1 MKRILASRSEGSAF
15 RMRRLTAVIVM
26 LCLCFQVSFLPT
38 ASAETPDYN
47 GMTLKESREAR
58 VYQGTLDSVYTLT
71 TWEFNEQPDV
81 PYVPLKDYLTLLF
94 VETYNPNL
102 DFAWDGDVLLVTRN
116 DASLRIDTAAQ
127 TVSVNDMTAFLGQNA
142 AGALPDGIVEKEEFI
157 ALRPS
162 AKNESS
168 QTPAQGFTVRLKDD
182 YGVEMIRVE
191 DDILLPF
198 AVAQAV
204 FAAPAMRAVFAY
216 NGDDYYD
223 IVSSVDSIY
232 GTMSAAP
239 NPYATKWYSGSFASR
254 SELSEEYAKY
264 NYAAMC
270 ILLDLTYGHKAEK
283 GITSFDSYLDEHGM
297 KAPLLSTDP
306 KDDVE
311 PLKKLFGVLFDSG
324 HDSEILSPSIIDSE
338 GAIEK
343 AEMIHEILSL
353 IGYDSISEL
362 SEDWSPI
369 IYAVLKHLPKD
380 VIQQVSGTATDNDEN
395 GDPAVGPN
403 VSNLVAEMLRLQ
415 MLKPLGFKSSSVT
428 IVGDTA
434 VIYFEGFKED
444 LTRSESFYTKLP
456 TKKDLDTSSFGLFYY
471 AFEQIKK
478 DGNVK
483 NVVIDLS
490 NNGGG
495 SAAALVSTLG
505 FLSNDGEVRI
515 SYRDLLNDDYREEYY
530 HVDTNLDGSFDDE
543 DGYGG
548 QYKFYVLTSGSS
560 YSCANA
566 FPYFAQLE
574 GLATV
579 IGEKPGGGDCVV
591 AYYIDAYGHVGGIS
605 GFKQLGNMDGDTF
618 TSDESATVVDIPFE
632 GSEGDGIYF
641 RPDKIAQ
648 FVKDH
653 AA

>member
-1 MKRILASRSEGSAF
+1 M
-15 RMRRLTAVIVM
+15 AVLVM
-26 LCLCFQVSFLPT
+26 LCLCFQMPFIP
-38 ASAETPDYN
+38 AAAAESEDYG
-47 GMTLKESREAR
+47 GMTPEKCKEAR
-58 VYQGTLDSVYTLT
+58 VFQGTLDSVYTLT
-71 TWEFNEQPDV
+71 TWEFREQPDV
-81 PYVPLKDYLTLLF
+81 PYVSLKDYLTLLF
-94 VETYNPNL
+94 VETYDPDL
-102 DFAWDGDVLLVTRN
+102 DFEWDGDVLLVTRN
-116 DASLRIDTAAQ
+116 DVSLRVDTAKQ
-127 TVSVNDMTAFLGQNA
+127 TVSVDDMSAFLGQNA
-142 AGALPDGIVEKEEFI
+142 AGALADGIVEKEEFI

-162 AKNESS
+162 AKNEAT
-168 QTPAQGFTVRLKDD
+168 QTTAHGYTVKLKDD
-182 YGVEMIRVE
+182 YGVEMIRT
-191 DDILLPF
+191 DDAVLIPF
-198 AVAQAV
+198 AVAQSV
-204 FAAPAMRAVFAY
+204 FAAPAMRACFAY

-223 IVSSVDSIY
+223 IVNSVDSIY
-232 GTMSAAP
+232 GNMNNTDAP
-239 NPYATKWYSGSFASR
+239 NPYANMYYSGSFAGR
-254 SELSEEYAKY
+254 KELSAEYAKY

-270 ILLDLTYGHKAEK
+270 ILLDLTYGHKEEK
-283 GITSFDSYLDEHGM
+283 GITSFDSYLEENGM
-297 KAPLLSTDP
+297 KAPLLTTDP

-311 PLKKLFGVLFDSG
+311 PLKKLFSVLFDSG
-324 HDSEILSPSIIDSE
+324 HDAEILSPSIIDSE

-343 AEMIHEILSL
+343 AEMIHDLLSR
-353 IGYDSISEL
+353 IGYDSLAEL
-362 SEDWSPI
+362 SEDWSPLL
-369 IYAVLKHLPKD
+369 YVLLKHLPKD
-380 VIQQVSGTATDNDEN
+380 FLSQAMGKDDGKEPVL
-395 GDPAVGPN
+395 GPN
-403 VSNLVAEMLRLQ
+403 VTKIIEESLRLAL
-415 MLKPLGFKSSSVT
+415 LKPFGFPTSSVN

-515 SYRDLLNDDYREEYY
+515 SYRDLLNQDYRVEYY
-530 HVDTNLDGSFDDE
+530 HVDTNLDGRFDDQ

-566 FPYFAQLE
+566 FPYFTQLE
-574 GLATV
+574 GLATI

-591 AYYIDAYGHVGGIS
+591 ANYIDAYGHVGAIS

-632 GSEGDGIYF
+632 GNEGDGIYF
-641 RPDKIAQ
+641 QPEKIAQ
-648 FVKDH
+648 FVNEH